1 MPAINDNLI
10 LISGASS
17 TGKSASLLNLK
28 TPEGVMYLNTESNKK
43 LPFKSKFKEFSIVD
57 PLQIF
62 EAFTKAEE
70 MKDIH
75 TIVIDSLTFL
85 MDAYETMYVIN
96 SANTM
101 KAWQDFAQFFKTLMQ
116 QHVANSTKNVI
127 FIAHTLTTLNE
138 ADMVMETKVPIK
150 GALKIMEWKDILVP

>member
-1 MPAINDNLI
+1 
-10 LISGASS
+10 
-17 TGKSASLLNLK
+17 
-28 TPEGVMYLNTESNKK
+28 
-43 LPFKSKFKEFSIVD
+43 
-57 PLQIF
+57 
-62 EAFTKAEE
+62 
-70 MKDIH
+70 
-75 TIVIDSLTFL
+75 

-150 GALKIMEWKDILVP
+150 GSLKNTGIESYFSAVISTRRMTIKDLGTYKSKMLNISPEEEMLGFKYCFQNKLTKDTIHSRIRSPMGMFKTEETFTDNCVQQTLDHLHKFYS